1 MKLVLCFL
9 AGALFI
15 WGLFSFFWAVRRS
28 DVSRVSPIVLSLTPL
43 FLFIAEKFILNLQFS
58 NKELFAAGLLIA
70 GSLLLSA
77 DFIEEKRFFL
87 HKIFLASV
95 IAAVFMAA
103 SLFLM
108 KSLFLNGDF
117 INIYIWSRI
126 GFFLGS
132 LIFFIPPLWRGEIL
146 VSFSQI
152 KKPSGGVFLILN
164 KLLGAFGS
172 LAIYFAIS
180 KNTAALVSA
189 LQGFQFAIVF
199 ILVFLFS
206 FFWPKIIKES
216 FTSRELAEKLCGI
229 LLISAGLYYLS
240 FL

>member
-1 MKLVLCFL
+1 MLLSWLFYALSGYFLHGLASVGDKIILKKIIPHPASYAFWQGVLSLGALLLIPFGFCLL

-58 NKELFAAGLLIA
+58 NKELIAAGLLIA

-77 DFIEEKRFFL
+77 DFIEEKRFFS

-108 KSLFLNGDF
+108 KSLFLSGDF
-117 INIYIWSRI
+117 INVYIWSRI

-132 LIFFIPPLWRGEIL
+132 LIFFILPSWRGEIFT
-146 VSFSQI
+146 SFSQL
-152 KKPSGGVFLILN
+152 KKPSG
-164 KLLGAFGS
+164 
-172 LAIYFAIS
+172 
-180 KNTAALVSA
+180 
-189 LQGFQFAIVF
+189 
-199 ILVFLFS
+199 
-206 FFWPKIIKES
+206 
-216 FTSRELAEKLCGI
+216 
-229 LLISAGLYYLS
+229 
-240 FL
+240 

>member
-1 MKLVLCFL
+1 MLLSWLFYALSGYFL
-9 AGALFI
+9 Q
-15 WGLFSFFWAVRRS
+15 GLASVGDKIILKKIIPHPASYAFWQG
-28 DVSRVSPIVLSLTPL
+28 VLSLGAL
-43 FLFIAEKFILNLQFS
+43 
-58 NKELFAAGLLIA
+58 LLIPF
-70 GSLLLSA
+70 GFYLL
-77 DFIEEKRFFL
+77 DPIK
-87 HKIFLASV
+87 
-95 IAAVFMAA
+95 AA
-103 SLFLM
+103 LFLM
-108 KSLFLNGDF
+108 KSLFLSGDF
-117 INIYIWSRI
+117 INVYIWSRI

-132 LIFFIPPLWRGEIL
+132 LIFFILPSWRGEIFT
-146 VSFSQI
+146 SFSQL
-152 KKPSGGVFLILN
+152 KKPSGGIYLILN
-164 KLLGAFGS
+164 KLLGAFGA

>member
-1 MKLVLCFL
+1 M
-9 AGALFI
+9 
-15 WGLFSFFWAVRRS
+15 
-28 DVSRVSPIVLSLTPL
+28 
-43 FLFIAEKFILNLQFS
+43 
-58 NKELFAAGLLIA
+58 
-70 GSLLLSA
+70 
-77 DFIEEKRFFL
+77 
-87 HKIFLASV
+87 
-95 IAAVFMAA
+95 
-103 SLFLM
+103 
-108 KSLFLNGDF
+108 
-117 INIYIWSRI
+117 
-126 GFFLGS
+126 
-132 LIFFIPPLWRGEIL
+132 
-146 VSFSQI
+146 SFSQI